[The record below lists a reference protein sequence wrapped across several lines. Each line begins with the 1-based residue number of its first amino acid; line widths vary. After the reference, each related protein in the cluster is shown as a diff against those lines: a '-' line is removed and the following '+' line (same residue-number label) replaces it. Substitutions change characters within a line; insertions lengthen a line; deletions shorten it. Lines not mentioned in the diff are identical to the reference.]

1 MIHMVLKFSEF
12 CRASDLNVSTSEVL
26 DCLSHMEL
34 VNVIDEKEFKTV
46 LCANFVKTARDKSHF
61 NSLYDI
67 FFHDL
72 GVDENILTDNQ
83 FNNSDEERAEM
94 IDFLRQDDEGGD
106 VDSSIIDFLE
116 GNPLEFLEDLRRLH
130 ASEENA
136 SKVVK
141 SNLGGLSGRLKIMLQ
156 LNRAQNRIQQF
167 MDERSSERGKKNP
180 DSGTENYYTRRINAA
195 RRMLSEEKK
204 PENRGLKHV
213 KTDPVNGTG
222 LGNKFF
228 SSLTLAEIEEMRIAI
243 EQLVRKLKDILTRRW
258 AVQSS
263 GVLDIK
269 KTLRRASRY
278 NGVPL
283 DLAYKKKPPRKGKI
297 VTLCDISGSV
307 WSAARFMLNMI
318 YSLHEC
324 FTKVR
329 TFVFV
334 SRLAEATDVFDGN
347 DINDAIDKIMTGIDL
362 DYNALT
368 DYGETFYKFQKSYL
382 HILDRKTTLII
393 VGDGRSNYFNPG
405 ESALEEM
412 REKCRR
418 VIWLNPEPEKFWS
431 YGDSEMSTYVA
442 YCHEVR
448 PCQNLNQLANFIQE
462 LVL

>member
-26 DCLSHMEL
+26 DCLTHMEL
-34 VNVIDEKEFKTV
+34 VNVIDEKEFRTA

-61 NSLYDI
+61 NKLYDI

-72 GVDENILTDNQ
+72 RVDENILTDDEL
-83 FNNSDEERAEM
+83 NNSEERAEM
-94 IDFLRQDDEGGD
+94 IDFLRQNVEGGD
-106 VDSSIIDFLE
+106 ADSSIIDFLE
-116 GNPLEFLEDLRRLH
+116 GDPLGFLEDLRRLH

-141 SNLGGLSGRLKIMLQ
+141 SNLGGLSGRLEIMLQ
-156 LNRAQNRIQQF
+156 LNRAQNRIMEF
-167 MDERSSERGKKNP
+167 MNERSSERGEQNP
-180 DSGTENYYTRRINAA
+180 DGGTENYFTRRINAA

-213 KTDPVNGTG
+213 KTDTVTGTG

-228 SSLTLAEIEEMRIAI
+228 SSLTITEIEEMRVAI
-243 EQLVRKLKDILTRRW
+243 EQLVRKLKDIVTRRW

-263 GVLDIK
+263 GILDIK

-283 DLAYKKKPPRKGKI
+283 DLTYKKKPPRKGKI

-307 WSAARFMLNMI
+307 WSAARFMLNML

-324 FTKVR
+324 FSKVR

-334 SRLAEATDVFDGN
+334 SRLAEATEIFDGN
-347 DINDAIDKIMTGIDL
+347 DINDAIDKVMTGIDL

-368 DYGETFYKFQKSYL
+368 DYGETFHEFQKSYL

-431 YGDSEMSTYVA
+431 YGDSEMGTYMA

-448 PCQNLNQLANFIQE
+448 PCQNLNQLVNFIQE

>member
-34 VNVIDEKEFKTV
+34 VNVIDEKEFRTV

-72 GVDENILTDNQ
+72 RVDENILTDNQ
-83 FNNSDEERAEM
+83 FNNSEERAEM
-94 IDFLRQDDEGGD
+94 IDFLRQDDEGRD

-116 GNPLEFLEDLRRLH
+116 GNPLGFLEDLRKLH

-141 SNLGGLSGRLKIMLQ
+141 SNLGGLSGRLEIMLQ

-167 MDERSSERGKKNP
+167 MNERSSERGEESP
-180 DSGTENYYTRRINAA
+180 DSGTENYFARRINAA

-213 KTDPVNGTG
+213 KTDMVTGMG

-228 SSLTLAEIEEMRIAI
+228 SSLTLTEIEEMRIAI
-243 EQLVRKLKDILTRRW
+243 EQLVRKLKDIVTRRW
-258 AVQSS
+258 AAQSS

-283 DLAYKKKPPRKGKI
+283 DLTYKKKSPRKGKI

-334 SRLAEATDVFDGN
+334 SRLAEATDIFDGN

-368 DYGETFYKFQKSYL
+368 DYGETFYEFQKSYL

-418 VIWLNPEPEKFWS
+418 VIWLNPEPDKFWS
-431 YGDSEMSTYVA
+431 YGDSEMSTYIA

>member
-1 MIHMVLKFSEF
+1 MINMMLKFSEF
-12 CRASDLNVSTSEVL
+12 CRASDLKVSTSEVL
-26 DCLSHMEL
+26 DCLSHIEL
-34 VNVIDEKEFKTV
+34 VDVIDETEFRTV
-46 LCANFVKTARDKSHF
+46 LCANFVKTSRDQSHF
-61 NSLYDI
+61 DTLYDI

-72 GVDENILTDNQ
+72 RADENTIDDHYNIQ
-83 FNNSDEERAEM
+83 EERNKIIEA
-94 IDFLRQDDEGGD
+94 LREADEDNGIGD
-106 VDSSIIDFLE
+106 ALIDFLE
-116 GNPLEFLEDLRRLH
+116 GDPLGFLEELRKLH
-130 ASEENA
+130 SSEENR
-136 SKVVK
+136 SQVVK
-141 SNLGGLSGRLKIMLQ
+141 SNLGGLSGRLEIMLQ
-156 LNRAQNRIQQF
+156 LNRARSRIMQF
-167 MDERSSERGKKNP
+167 MEERSSGRGEGS
-180 DSGTENYYTRRINAA
+180 SGSSTENYFARRINAA

-204 PENRGLKHV
+204 PENNGLSHV
-213 KTDPVNGTG
+213 KSDMIQGTG

-228 SSLTLAEIEEMRIAI
+228 SSLTKTEIEEMRDTI
-243 EQLVRKLKDILTRRW
+243 EQLVRRLKDIVTRRW

-263 GVLDIK
+263 GILDIK

-283 DLAYKKKPPRKGKI
+283 ELTYKKKPPRKGKI

-307 WSAARFMLNMI
+307 WSAARFMLNML
-318 YSLHEC
+318 YSLQEC
-324 FTKVR
+324 FSKVR

-334 SRLAEATDVFDGN
+334 SRLAEATDIFDGN
-347 DINDAIDKIMTGIDL
+347 EINDAIDKVMTEVDL

-368 DYGETFYKFQKSYL
+368 DYGETFHGFQKSYL

-431 YGDSEMSTYVA
+431 FGDSEMRTYMA

-448 PCQNLNQLANFIQE
+448 PCQNLNQLTNFIRE

>member
-1 MIHMVLKFSEF
+1 MIHMILKFSEF

-34 VNVIDEKEFKTV
+34 VNVIDETEFRTA
-46 LCANFVKTARDKSHF
+46 LCANFVKTARDRSHF
-61 NSLYDI
+61 DNLYDI

-72 GVDENILTDNQ
+72 MVDENVITDDHV
-83 FNNSDEERAEM
+83 NNSSEKAAV
-94 IDFLRQDDEGGD
+94 IDDLRQDDQGD
-106 VDSSIIDFLE
+106 GIDNSIIDFLE
-116 GNPLEFLEDLRRLH
+116 GKPLGFLEDLQKLH
-130 ASEENA
+130 KFEENR
-136 SKVVK
+136 SKIVK
-141 SNLGGLSGRLKIMLQ
+141 SNLGGLSGRLEIMLQ
-156 LNRAQNRIQQF
+156 LNRAQNRIMQF
-167 MDERSSERGKKNP
+167 MNDRSSERGEENP
-180 DSGTENYYTRRINAA
+180 DGGTENYFARRINAA

-204 PENRGLKHV
+204 PENTGLKHV
-213 KTDPVNGTG
+213 KTDMVTGTG

-228 SSLTLAEIEEMRIAI
+228 SSLTIAEIEEMRVAI
-243 EQLVRKLKDILTRRW
+243 EQLVRKLKDIVTRRW
-258 AVQSS
+258 AIQSS
-263 GVLDIK
+263 GILDIK

-283 DLAYKKKPPRKGKI
+283 DLTYKKKPPRKGKI

-307 WSAARFMLNMI
+307 WSAARFMLNML

-324 FTKVR
+324 FSKVR

-334 SRLAEATDVFDGN
+334 SRLAEATGIFDGN
-347 DINDAIDKIMTGIDL
+347 DINDAIEKVMTGIDL

-368 DYGETFYKFQKSYL
+368 DYGETFHEFQKSYL

-393 VGDGRSNYFNPG
+393 LGDGRSNYFNPG
-405 ESALEEM
+405 ERALEEM

-431 YGDSEMSTYVA
+431 YGDSEMSTYMA